1 MRGSRLQVEEEE
13 PPTAGPTPSGFQPPE
28 LAPLSRSR
36 SSPVS
41 RVTHLTD
48 REGPPT
54 CPSATSHPAPV
65 TGAKGLPTTKRGP
78 KVVLSRRHR
87 LPAEQ
92 VARCVW
98 ARSWQRRQRTRE
110 QSGVPL
116 QPSGALQPFF
126 PPPWLVL
133 SPFAP
138 LGLSCQRRP
147 SRTGRK
153 SCSCFSA
160 PVVCTL
166 GVNTEPRHPG
176 RSAVGGGSVG
186 RVREEVLSDHFS
198 ARKPLLAAWSRLI
211 GAFSPQWCFFFGP
224 HPSPKIGGY
233 ASRNKCCC

>member
-1 MRGSRLQVEEEE
+1 MFHYVL
-13 PPTAGPTPSGFQPPE
+13 FN
-28 LAPLSRSR
+28 
-36 SSPVS
+36 
-41 RVTHLTD
+41 
-48 REGPPT
+48 EGPSLIF
-54 CPSATSHPAPV
+54 CELVFHGDIACQPSRWRD
-65 TGAKGLPTTKRGP
+65 G
-78 KVVLSRRHR
+78 
-87 LPAEQ
+87 
-92 VARCVW
+92 VW

-186 RVREEVLSDHFS
+186 RVREEVLMTISLLVSPCLPPGAGLSGHFHRS
-198 ARKPLLAAWSRLI
+198 GVSSLALTL
-211 GAFSPQWCFFFGP
+211 
-224 HPSPKIGGY
+224 HP
-233 ASRNKCCC
+233 R